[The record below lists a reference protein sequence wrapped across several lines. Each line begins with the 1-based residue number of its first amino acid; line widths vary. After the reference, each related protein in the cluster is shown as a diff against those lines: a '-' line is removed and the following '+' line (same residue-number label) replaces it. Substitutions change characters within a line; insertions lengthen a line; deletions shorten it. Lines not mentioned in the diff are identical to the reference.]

1 MIVWFAHVKVGHRQT
16 PHNQKPRP
24 RAGAFAFRVATRRL
38 PRIPQSSLPIPRK
51 RPTEPPLISRHSRQ
65 YWSPLMLRGDI
76 SKVSSVTTRQRR
88 RFSREFK
95 RQLVDQCTPGV
106 PFAGIALSHGISA
119 NLLRRRIGKFRI
131 DVNLTG
137 WYGQHIDRD
146 TGSALSV
153 SHFQP

>member
-1 MIVWFAHVKVGHRQT
+1 MVSAV
-16 PHNQKPRP
+16 
-24 RAGAFAFRVATRRL
+24 
-38 PRIPQSSLPIPRK
+38 IPI
-51 RPTEPPLISRHSRQ
+51 RH
-65 YWSPLMLRGDI
+65 
-76 SKVSSVTTRQRR
+76 RR

-146 TGSALSV
+146 TGSAVREPFPAMKSLPQDRIRGCSSSSRQRVAPTGLLREYNFSV
-153 SHFQP
+153 GLT